1 MAEDFGQTVAN
12 SITATLDRE
21 ARRNEQTIASV
32 RVATMVCLLGIE
44 AWLLLEGSVLGSWM
58 VPLASMSFVYT
69 LIAVGLW
76 WTLARGVWIPA
87 FQWAAPAGDTLFF
100 TVRQGVSLY
109 VVGAEGFM
117 ADQDLSTV
125 MGFCCLL
132 ILSSAFRLSGALV
145 LFSAALA
152 FSVYIGFASAIR
164 LERFFVTLQLIF
176 LLGTTMASYAL
187 TFQVLR
193 AVQGE
198 VRRLTIGRLL
208 PASVLEQVDSDPVAL
223 LSQPRSLNATVVVT
237 DIRGFT
243 TWAEHR
249 APMDVLDFLNRV
261 QGGLADIV
269 QLHQGT
275 VDKFMGDGMLAVFG
289 APVASEDHADRALR
303 AVEAM
308 HSFIE
313 TFDAVQLGVGVHTGQ
328 LVVGCLGS
336 GVRME
341 FTILGDTVNTASR
354 LEAKTKEL
362 GVAVLISD
370 ATATASSIPVKFL
383 EEISIRGRDQLMRV
397 HTLLP
402 QSR

>member
-1 MAEDFGQTVAN
+1 MAEDFGRSVAN
-12 SITATLDRE
+12 SIAATLDRE
-21 ARRNEQTIASV
+21 ARRNEQTIAGV
-32 RVATMVCLLGIE
+32 RLATMVCLLGIE
-44 AWLLLEGSVLGSWM
+44 AWLLIEGSLLGALAW
-58 VPLASMSFVYT
+58 PLASMSLAYT
-69 LIAVGLW
+69 LIAVALW
-76 WTLARGVWIPA
+76 WTLARGTWKPVIQWI
-87 FQWAAPAGDTLFF
+87 APTGDALFF
-100 TVRQGVSLY
+100 TLRQGASLY

-145 LFSAALA
+145 VYASVLA
-152 FSVYIGFASAIR
+152 FVVYVGFANAIH

-176 LLGTTMASYAL
+176 LLGTTLASYAM

-208 PASVLEQVDSDPVAL
+208 PASVLEQVDADPVAL

-243 TWAEHR
+243 SWAEHR

-269 QLHQGT
+269 QRHQGT

-289 APVASEDHADRALR
+289 APVACEDHADRAIR
-303 AVEAM
+303 AVEDM
-308 HSFIE
+308 RTFIA
-313 TFDAVQLGVGVHTGQ
+313 TIDAVELGVGVHTGQ

-362 GVAVLISD
+362 GEAVLISD
-370 ATATASSIPVKFL
+370 ATAKASSIPVKL
-383 EEISIRGRDQLMRV
+383 LQQISIRGRDQPMQV